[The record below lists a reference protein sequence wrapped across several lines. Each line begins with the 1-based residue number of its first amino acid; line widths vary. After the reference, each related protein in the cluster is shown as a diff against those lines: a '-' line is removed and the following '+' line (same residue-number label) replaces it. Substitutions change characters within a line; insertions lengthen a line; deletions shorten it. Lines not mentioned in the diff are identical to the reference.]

1 MIVVEY
7 VPAFSTETETASPGG
22 IVCVGP
28 GWVDPPALVVCAVV
42 ETTIVAIGVGGT
54 VCVGVVCPPP
64 MVHPAVKMT
73 TIKTVMT
80 EIVSMIFMN
89 RDSVPDYMRI
99 LFGASASCL

>member
-7 VPAFSTETETASPGG
+7 VPAFSTETEISSCGG

-28 GWVDPPALVVCAVV
+28 GWVDPLALVVCAVV

-64 MVHPAVKMT
+64 PMHPAVKMM

-99 LFGASASCL
+99 LFGASASRH

>member
-7 VPAFSTETETASPGG
+7 VPAFSTETETTSPGG

-28 GWVDPPALVVCAVV
+28 GWVDPPALVICAVV
-42 ETTIVAIGVGGT
+42 VTTIVSNGVGRT
-54 VCVGVVCPPP
+54 VCAGVVCPPP
-64 MVHPAVKMT
+64 PVHPAVKIM

-99 LFGASASCL
+99 LFGAPESRH